1 MSAWCG
7 ALCHGILLHWTIHT
21 RPTAPPTKHGVR
33 DYRNPLASFY
43 RERIFLAPLPR
54 FAITAHPL
62 SNVQPH
68 ASGSRSGSGSESLR
82 IPHLLAFPVSFRHRL
97 YATSY
102 HHFILGSLSLLG
114 SARPFYRQLSSPH
127 RQMLLSDA
135 TNTQQIPPL
144 PTLSDFSP
152 EQAPCGV
159 PAAPL
164 KADLQGTSALR
175 FITPVP
181 LNADSY
187 CIHIVSSSPYCNL
200 CTPLRCSGALPEI
213 SPSLLLFSRGQLPNL
228 RMSSVH
234 LLLIPSGSYCYIPSA
249 LPTMPRRS

>member
-1 MSAWCG
+1 V
-7 ALCHGILLHWTIHT
+7 ALCHGLLLHRTFRT
-21 RPTAPPTKHGVR
+21 RPTAPPTYHSVR
-33 DYRNPLASFY
+33 DYRNLLASSY
-43 RERIFLAPLPR
+43 RERIFGTLRLGSLSPLTPPR
-54 FAITAHPL
+54 TCNL
-62 SNVQPH
+62 MQV
-68 ASGSRSGSGSESLR
+68 GSGAEVLR

-97 YATSY
+97 HATSY
-102 HHFILGSLSLLG
+102 HHFALGSLPLLG
-114 SARPFYRQLSSPH
+114 SARPSYRQLSSPH
-127 RQMLLSDA
+127 HQMLPSDA
-135 TNTQQIPPL
+135 ASTTQQIPPL

-164 KADLQGTSALR
+164 KADLRGTSALR

-187 CIHIVSSSPYCNL
+187 CIHIVICAP
-200 CTPLRCSGALPEI
+200 PSGVQGPC
-213 SPSLLLFSRGQLPNL
+213 PKFPPLLLFSRGQLPNL

-234 LLLIPSGSYCYIPSA
+234 LLSRPSGSYCYIPSA